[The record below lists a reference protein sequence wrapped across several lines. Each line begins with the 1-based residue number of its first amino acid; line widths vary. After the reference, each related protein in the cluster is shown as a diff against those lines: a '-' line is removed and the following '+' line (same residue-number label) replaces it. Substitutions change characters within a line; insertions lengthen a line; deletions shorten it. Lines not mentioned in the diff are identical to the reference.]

1 MRNGLGRR
9 RPIRLGLLAA
19 LALACGCAG
28 PRGAV
33 SIDPAAVGTGAA
45 VPVLVASA
53 RAPVAGPAVFGP
65 GRAPLSFA
73 RFVVSVPPEREP
85 GSVTYPGRVV
95 DPRTEF
101 VTLEAARL
109 RDEEAFVAAIDRE
122 LGRTGHDEAIV
133 FVHGYNNTFAEGLYR
148 QAQLAQDFGL
158 PATSVNFA
166 WPSAAAW
173 DGYPYDKESAILA
186 TEGLSRTLDLVASS
200 SVDRVVVA
208 CHSMGC
214 FLVLETMRIKALRGD
229 DAFLERLHAVVML
242 APDIDVDIF
251 RERMHEIGYR
261 GIPIYI
267 FASSGDRALQLS
279 ARLHG
284 RTSAA
289 RHDHRLGRTCRPA
302 GHGDRRDRGE
312 RQRRAWP
319 QHSPDLA
326 CHERALQRARGL
338 RSPDDFGRCRRP
350 FGGRGERRRRRPGDH
365 DRMHEIGYRGI
376 PIYIFA
382 SSGDRAL
389 QVSARL
395 HGRRARLGMITDSA
409 ALADLPV
416 TVIDVTEVK
425 GNDAQGHS
433 TVQTSPVMSALFN
446 GLEDF
451 GPQTISDAVADPSV
465 VDASID
471 AVGQATTIALRPLE
485 SR

>member
-1 MRNGLGRR
+1 MTKTAMSQDTPDAQSNQMLQTTLTTDSGAGNQARPGRARQERLSRRGSAVRNGLGRR
-9 RPIRLGLLAA
+9 GPIRLGLLAA

-85 GSVTYPGRVV
+85 GSVTFPGRVV

-109 RDEEAFVAAIDRE
+109 RDGKAFVAAIDRE
-122 LGRTGHDEAIV
+122 LGGTGHDEAIV

-173 DGYPYDKESAILA
+173 DGYPYDKESAIFA
-186 TEGLSRTLDLVASS
+186 AEGLSRTLDLVASS
-200 SVDRVVVA
+200 SAERVVVA

-242 APDIDVDIF
+242 APDIMSTSSVNGCTRSAIAGF
-251 RERMHEIGYR
+251 RST
-261 GIPIYI
+261 
-267 FASSGDRALQLS
+267 SSPRAATRRS
-279 ARLHG
+279 
-284 RTSAA
+284 S
-289 RHDHRLGRTCRPA
+289 CRPA
-302 GHGDRRDRGE
+302 CTADKRG
-312 RQRRAWP
+312 
-319 QHSPDLA
+319 
-326 CHERALQRARGL
+326 
-338 RSPDDFGRCRRP
+338 
-350 FGGRGERRRRRPGDH
+350 
-365 DRMHEIGYRGI
+365 
-376 PIYIFA
+376 
-382 SSGDRAL
+382 
-389 QVSARL
+389 SA
-395 HGRRARLGMITDSA
+395 
-409 ALADLPV
+409 
-416 TVIDVTEVK
+416 
-425 GNDAQGHS
+425 
-433 TVQTSPVMSALFN
+433 
-446 GLEDF
+446 
-451 GPQTISDAVADPSV
+451 
-465 VDASID
+465 
-471 AVGQATTIALRPLE
+471 
-485 SR
+485 

>member
-1 MRNGLGRR
+1 MPQITLTTDSGAGNQARRCRARQESLSRRGSAVRNGLGRR

-19 LALACGCAG
+19 LALACGCGG

-53 RAPVAGPAVFGP
+53 RAQVAGPAVFGP
-65 GRAPLSFA
+65 ERAPLSFA

-109 RDEEAFVAAIDRE
+109 RDGKAFVAAIDRE

-284 RTSAA
+284 
-289 RHDHRLGRTCRPA
+289 G
-302 GHGDRRDRGE
+302 
-312 RQRRAWP
+312 
-319 QHSPDLA
+319 
-326 CHERALQRARGL
+326 
-338 RSPDDFGRCRRP
+338 
-350 FGGRGERRRRRPGDH
+350 
-365 DRMHEIGYRGI
+365 
-376 PIYIFA
+376 
-382 SSGDRAL
+382 
-389 QVSARL
+389 
-395 HGRRARLGMITDSA
+395 RARLGMITDSA

-425 GNDAQGHS
+425 GSDAHGHN

-465 VDASID
+465 VEASVD

-485 SR
+485 LR